1 MHTYGI
7 CKGEAQMKNR
17 NLSARFIGKFSS
29 IQSVIFATV
38 AVLVL
43 SAVVIVTGVSMK
55 FTNTSIFEN
64 SSEYTHTIIQQMNQ
78 NIDSY
83 IDYME
88 NIAYLISS
96 NEDVQDYLFDE
107 KIDNEGRYRI
117 LNQFQTILDSRSD
130 IRNVGIISKNGRMLI
145 NDGSKSVNQD
155 LDLNTQEW
163 YATALE
169 KPNGPILT
177 SSHVQ
182 HIISGERP
190 WVITLSRGIRDRSGS
205 GEKEGVF
212 FIDLNYS
219 AISELC
225 DQSTVGT
232 KGYAFILDAKGNIV
246 FHPQQQQLYNE
257 LQTENISLIM
267 DTDEDTVLTGTGND
281 GKLYS
286 ISRSE
291 KTGWTVVDC
300 TNVKELLS
308 KSRQAQSVY
317 VLTAIILVIVAL
329 LFSRFMARSI
339 TLPIQ
344 KLRDSMKKVQEGDFS
359 VSDVVVDSKNEI
371 GSLTKSF
378 DVMTHRIHELME
390 QNVHEQEEKRKSELK
405 ALQSQI
411 NPHFLYNTLDS
422 IIWMAEG
429 KKNEE
434 VVLMTASL
442 ARLLR
447 QSISNEDEV
456 VPIANEVEYARGY
469 LTIQKMRYKDKLEFQ
484 IDVDSS
490 ILYIP
495 LIKLVLQPIIE
506 NAIYHGLK
514 YKESKGL
521 LIVKGFMKDGN
532 AVLQVIDDG
541 VGMDEETLAHIYDKH
556 KVNYHSNGVGVY
568 NVQKRLKLYYGD
580 DYGITYESEKG
591 KGTTATI
598 TIPGRQEGQI

>member
-1 MHTYGI
+1 
-7 CKGEAQMKNR
+7 MKNK

-117 LNQFQTILDSRSD
+117 LNQLQTILDSRSD

-246 FHPQQQQLYNE
+246 YHPQQQQLYNE

-390 QNVHEQEEKRKSELK
+390 LNVHEQEEKRKSELK

-484 IDVDSS
+484 IEVDSS

-568 NVQKRLKLYYGD
+568 NVQKRLKLYYGE
-580 DYGITYESEKG
+580 DYGITYTSELG

>member
-1 MHTYGI
+1 
-7 CKGEAQMKNR
+7 MKK
-17 NLSARFIGKFSS
+17 KFSPGAMFLGRFNS
-29 IQSVIFATV
+29 IQSVIFAMVSMLLLGAV
-38 AVLVL
+38 A
-43 SAVVIVTGVSMK
+43 IVTVISMNY
-55 FTNTSIFEN
+55 TRTSVFDN
-64 SSEYTHTIIQQMNQ
+64 SSLYTQTIIQQMNQ

-88 NIAYLISS
+88 NISYLVSS
-96 NEDVQDYLFDE
+96 NEDVQSYLFGEETDPE
-107 KIDNEGRYRI
+107 ARGRI
-117 LNQFQTILDSRSD
+117 LNQFKTILDSRND
-130 IRNVGIISKNGRMLI
+130 ILNLGIIGENGRMLI
-145 NDGSKSVNQD
+145 NNAQRLTNPD
-155 LDLNTQEW
+155 LDIHTQEW
-163 YATALE
+163 YTNALE
-169 KPNGPILT
+169 GSASSYLS

-190 WVITLSRGIRDRSGS
+190 WVITLSRGIRNKSS
-205 GEKEGVF
+205 KSENQKEGVF

-225 DQSTVGT
+225 NQSMVGNQ
-232 KGYAFILDAKGNIV
+232 GYAFILDADGNIV
-246 FHPQQQQLYNE
+246 YHPQQQQLYNE

-267 DTDEDTVLTGTGND
+267 GTDKDTVLSGKGSAE
-281 GKLYS
+281 KLYS

-300 TNVKELLS
+300 VRVEELLR
-308 KSRQAQSVY
+308 KSNKAQSLY
-317 VLTAIILVIVAL
+317 VLVAMGLMIVAL
-329 LFSRFMARSI
+329 FFSRFISRSI
-339 TLPIQ
+339 TQPIQ
-344 KLRDSMKKVQEGDFS
+344 QLCDSMARVQEGDFS

-378 DVMTHRIHELME
+378 NVMTHRIQDLME
-390 QNVHEQEEKRKSELK
+390 QNIREQEAKRKSELK

-456 VPIANEVEYARGY
+456 VSIGQEVEYARGY
-469 LTIQKMRYKDKLEFQ
+469 LTIQKMRYKDKMEFQ
-484 IDVDSS
+484 IDVDPS
-490 ILYIP
+490 ILHIP
-495 LIKLVLQPIIE
+495 LIKLVLQPVIE

-521 LIVKGFMKDGN
+521 LMVKGFRKNGN
-532 AVLQVIDDG
+532 AVLQVIDNG
-541 VGMDEETLAHIYDKH
+541 VGMDQETLDHIYEKH
-556 KVNYHSNGVGVY
+556 KVNYQSNGVGVY
-568 NVQKRLKLYYGD
+568 NVQKRLQLYYGSE
-580 DYGITYESEKG
+580 YGITYESEKG
-591 KGTTATI
+591 VGTTATI
-598 TIPGRQEGQI
+598 TIPGNQEGQQ

>member
-1 MHTYGI
+1 
-7 CKGEAQMKNR
+7 MKNK

-219 AISELC
+219 AISGLC

-246 FHPQQQQLYNE
+246 YHPQQQQLYNE

-359 VSDVVVDSKNEI
+359 VSDVVEDSKNEI

-484 IDVDSS
+484 IEVDSS

-568 NVQKRLKLYYGD
+568 NVQKRLKLYYGE
-580 DYGITYESEKG
+580 DYGITYTSELG

>member
-219 AISELC
+219 AISGLC

-246 FHPQQQQLYNE
+246 YHPQQQQLYNE

>member
-1 MHTYGI
+1 
-7 CKGEAQMKNR
+7 MKNK

-219 AISELC
+219 AISGLC

-246 FHPQQQQLYNE
+246 YHPQQQQLYNE

-286 ISRSE
+286 ITRSE

-484 IDVDSS
+484 IEVDSS

-568 NVQKRLKLYYGD
+568 NVQKRLKLYYGE
-580 DYGITYESEKG
+580 DYGITYTSELG

>member
-1 MHTYGI
+1 MHTDRI
-7 CKGEAQMKNR
+7 RKGEPPMKKKG
-17 NLSARFIGKFSS
+17 LSTMIVGKFKS

-38 AVLVL
+38 AFLVL
-43 SAVVIVTGVSMK
+43 SAVVIVTGVSMR
-55 FTNTSIFEN
+55 FTNNSIFEN

-96 NEDVQDYLFDE
+96 SEDVQGYLFDDE
-107 KIDNEGRYRI
+107 IDNEGRYRI
-117 LNQFQTILDSRSD
+117 LNQFETILDSRSD

-145 NDGSKSVNQD
+145 NDGKKSVNSD

-163 YATALE
+163 YTQALDSPE
-169 KPNGPILT
+169 GPMLT

-190 WVITLSRGIRDRSGS
+190 WVITLSRGIRDREGS

-232 KGYAFILDAKGNIV
+232 KGYAFILDARGNIV
-246 FHPQQQQLYNE
+246 YHPQQHQLYNE

-267 DTDEDTVLTGTGND
+267 DTEDDTVLTGTGSN

-286 ISRSE
+286 ISRSD

-300 TNVKELLS
+300 TNVRELLS
-308 KSRQAQSVY
+308 KSRQAQSIY
-317 VLTAIILVIVAL
+317 VLTAVILVIVAL

-344 KLRDSMKKVQEGDFS
+344 KLRDSMEKVQEGDFS
-359 VSDVVVDSKNEI
+359 ISDVVVDSDNEI

-378 DVMTHRIHELME
+378 DVMTHRIQELME
-390 QNVHEQEEKRKSELK
+390 QNVYEQEQKRKSELK

-484 IDVDSS
+484 IEVEPS
-490 ILYIP
+490 ILHIP

-521 LIVKGFMKDGN
+521 LIIKGFMKDGN

-541 VGMDEETLAHIYDKH
+541 VGMDEETLAHIYDRH

-580 DYGITYESEKG
+580 DYGITYESKKG
-591 KGTTATI
+591 EGTTATI
-598 TIPGRQEGQI
+598 TIPGRQEAVR

>member
-1 MHTYGI
+1 
-7 CKGEAQMKNR
+7 MKNK

-219 AISELC
+219 AISGLC

-246 FHPQQQQLYNE
+246 YHPQQQQLYNE

-541 VGMDEETLAHIYDKH
+541 VGMDEETLAHIYDRH

>member
-1 MHTYGI
+1 
-7 CKGEAQMKNR
+7 MKNK

-83 IDYME
+83 INYME

-107 KIDNEGRYRI
+107 KIDNEGRYCI
-117 LNQFQTILDSRSD
+117 LNQLQTILDSRSD

-246 FHPQQQQLYNE
+246 YHPQQQQLYNE

-484 IDVDSS
+484 IEVDSS

-568 NVQKRLKLYYGD
+568 NVQKRLKLYYGE
-580 DYGITYESEKG
+580 DYGITYTSELG

>member
-1 MHTYGI
+1 
-7 CKGEAQMKNR
+7 MKNK

-117 LNQFQTILDSRSD
+117 LNQLQTILDSRSD

-246 FHPQQQQLYNE
+246 YHPQQQQLYNE

-484 IDVDSS
+484 IEVDSS

-495 LIKLVLQPIIE
+495 LINLVLQPIIE
-506 NAIYHGLK
+506 TAIYHGLK

-568 NVQKRLKLYYGD
+568 NVQKRLKLYYGE
-580 DYGITYESEKG
+580 DYGITYTSELG

>member
-1 MHTYGI
+1 MKK
-7 CKGEAQMKNR
+7 KG
-17 NLSARFIGKFSS
+17 LSTMIVGKFKS

-38 AVLVL
+38 AFLVL
-43 SAVVIVTGVSMK
+43 SAVVIVTGVSMR
-55 FTNTSIFEN
+55 FTNNSIFEN

-96 NEDVQDYLFDE
+96 SEDVQGYLFDDE
-107 KIDNEGRYRI
+107 IDNEGRYRI
-117 LNQFQTILDSRSD
+117 LNQFETILDSRSD

-145 NDGSKSVNQD
+145 NDGKKSVNSD

-163 YATALE
+163 YTQALDSPE
-169 KPNGPILT
+169 GPMLT

-190 WVITLSRGIRDRSGS
+190 WVITLSRGIRDREGS

-232 KGYAFILDAKGNIV
+232 KGYAFILDARGNIV
-246 FHPQQQQLYNE
+246 YHPQQQQLYNE

-267 DTDEDTVLTGTGND
+267 DTEDDTVLTGTGSN

-286 ISRSE
+286 ISRSD

-300 TNVKELLS
+300 TNVRELLS
-308 KSRQAQSVY
+308 KSRQAQSIY
-317 VLTAIILVIVAL
+317 VLTAVILVIVAL

-344 KLRDSMKKVQEGDFS
+344 KLRDSMEKVQEGDFS
-359 VSDVVVDSKNEI
+359 ISDVVVDSDNEI

-378 DVMTHRIHELME
+378 DVMTHRIQELME
-390 QNVHEQEEKRKSELK
+390 QNVYEQEQKRKSELK

-484 IDVDSS
+484 IEVEPS
-490 ILYIP
+490 ILHIP

-521 LIVKGFMKDGN
+521 LVIKGFMKDGN

-541 VGMDEETLAHIYDKH
+541 VGMDEETLAHIYDRH

-580 DYGITYESEKG
+580 DYGITYESKKG
-591 KGTTATI
+591 EGTTATI
-598 TIPGRQEGQI
+598 TIPGRQEAVR

>member
-1 MHTYGI
+1 
-7 CKGEAQMKNR
+7 MKNK

-219 AISELC
+219 AISGLC

-246 FHPQQQQLYNE
+246 YHPQQQQLYNE

-281 GKLYS
+281 GKLYA

-484 IDVDSS
+484 IEVDSS

-568 NVQKRLKLYYGD
+568 NVQKRLKLYYGE
-580 DYGITYESEKG
+580 DYGITYTSELG

>member
-1 MHTYGI
+1 
-7 CKGEAQMKNR
+7 MKNK

-117 LNQFQTILDSRSD
+117 LNQLQTILDSRSD

-246 FHPQQQQLYNE
+246 YHPQQQQLYNE

-429 KKNEE
+429 KKKEE

-484 IDVDSS
+484 IEVDSS

-568 NVQKRLKLYYGD
+568 NVQKRLKLYYGE
-580 DYGITYESEKG
+580 DYGITYTSELG

>member
-1 MHTYGI
+1 
-7 CKGEAQMKNR
+7 MKNK

-117 LNQFQTILDSRSD
+117 LNQLQTILDSRSD

-246 FHPQQQQLYNE
+246 YHPQQQQLYNE

-422 IIWMAEG
+422 IIWMSEG

-484 IDVDSS
+484 IEVDSS

-568 NVQKRLKLYYGD
+568 NVQKRLKLYYGE
-580 DYGITYESEKG
+580 DYGITYTSELG

-598 TIPGRQEGQI
+598 TIPGRQEEQL

>member
-1 MHTYGI
+1 MHTDRI
-7 CKGEAQMKNR
+7 RKGEPPMKKKG
-17 NLSARFIGKFSS
+17 LSTMIVGKFKS

-38 AVLVL
+38 AFLVL
-43 SAVVIVTGVSMK
+43 SAVVIVTGVSMR
-55 FTNTSIFEN
+55 FTNNSIFEN

-96 NEDVQDYLFDE
+96 SEDVQDYLFDDE
-107 KIDNEGRYRI
+107 IDNEGRYRI
-117 LNQFQTILDSRSD
+117 LNQFETILDSRSD

-145 NDGSKSVNQD
+145 NDGKKSVNSD

-163 YATALE
+163 YTQALDSPE
-169 KPNGPILT
+169 GPMLT

-190 WVITLSRGIRDRSGS
+190 WVITLSRGIRDREGS

-232 KGYAFILDAKGNIV
+232 KGYAFILDARGNIV
-246 FHPQQQQLYNE
+246 YHPQQQQLYNE

-267 DTDEDTVLTGTGND
+267 DTEDDTVLTGTGSN

-286 ISRSE
+286 ISRSD

-300 TNVKELLS
+300 TNVRELLS
-308 KSRQAQSVY
+308 KSRQAQSIY
-317 VLTAIILVIVAL
+317 VLTAVILVIVAL

-359 VSDVVVDSKNEI
+359 VSDVVVDSDNEI

-378 DVMTHRIHELME
+378 DVMTHRIQELME

-429 KKNEE
+429 RKYEE

-456 VPIANEVEYARGY
+456 VPIANEVEYAKGY

-484 IDVDSS
+484 IDVDPS
-490 ILYIP
+490 ILHIP

-521 LIVKGFMKDGN
+521 LIIKGFMKDGN

-541 VGMDEETLAHIYDKH
+541 VGMSEETLAHIYDRH

-568 NVQKRLKLYYGD
+568 NVQKRLKLYYGE
-580 DYGITYESEKG
+580 DYGLSLIH
-591 KGTTATI
+591 I
-598 TIPGRQEGQI
+598 

>member
-1 MHTYGI
+1 
-7 CKGEAQMKNR
+7 MKKK

-38 AVLVL
+38 AVLIL

-117 LNQFQTILDSRSD
+117 LNQLQTILDSRSD

-219 AISELC
+219 AISGLC

-246 FHPQQQQLYNE
+246 YHPQQQQLYNE

>member
-1 MHTYGI
+1 
-7 CKGEAQMKNR
+7 MKNK

-117 LNQFQTILDSRSD
+117 LNQLQTILDSRSD

-246 FHPQQQQLYNE
+246 YHPQQQQLYNE

-484 IDVDSS
+484 IEVDSS

-541 VGMDEETLAHIYDKH
+541 VGMDEETLAQIYDKH

-568 NVQKRLKLYYGD
+568 NVQKRLKLYYGE
-580 DYGITYESEKG
+580 DYGITYTSELG

>member
-1 MHTYGI
+1 
-7 CKGEAQMKNR
+7 MKNK

-38 AVLVL
+38 TVLVL

-117 LNQFQTILDSRSD
+117 LNQLQTILDSRSD

-246 FHPQQQQLYNE
+246 YHPQQQQLYNE

-484 IDVDSS
+484 IEVDSS

-568 NVQKRLKLYYGD
+568 NVQKRLKLYYGE
-580 DYGITYESEKG
+580 DYGITYTSELG